1 MKVYMRL
8 KRFIFISGIMM
19 LFMVSCQKQ
28 ETMEALTERVFQ
40 RAALQMELLDEN
52 LDSVDREEG
61 AATYPR
67 SIDTDGSLMTADYK
81 WWCSGFYPGS
91 LWLVYEYT
99 GDEKFKDL
107 ALKYQAGL
115 EPLRY
120 RTTDHDIGFQ
130 LMCSFGNNLRLTG
143 DSSCVSVLLDG
154 ARSLATRFDPEVGCT
169 RSWDNN
175 TYSFPVIIDNMMNL
189 ELLLK
194 AVELGGDD
202 YLKNVAVTHAQT
214 TMKNHFRED
223 GSCCHLVDYNPET
236 GEIIRKITVQGLSD
250 DSAWSRGQAWGMYGY
265 PMVYRFTKEQAFLDH
280 AIAIAE
286 YLLPRLPEDG
296 IPYWD
301 YDSPDIPNDV
311 RDASAAAIMAS
322 ALIELSTYV
331 DAEKSGRYL
340 AAAEKMLRT
349 LASEEYLMA
358 EGEGYGFLLRHST
371 GFKAKNSEV
380 DVPLTYADYYF
391 LEALLRWKSLK

>member
-1 MKVYMRL
+1 
-8 KRFIFISGIMM
+8 
-19 LFMVSCQKQ
+19 MVSCQKQ

-61 AATYPR
+61 VAIYPR

-115 EPLRY
+115 EPLRH

-143 DSSCVSVLLDG
+143 DSSCVAVLLDG

-223 GSCCHLVDYNPET
+223 ASCWHVVDYDPQTGGVVGRMTWQGYNDDSTWARGEGWALYGYSMCYRET
-236 GEIIRKITVQGLSD
+236 GNQE
-250 DSAWSRGQAWGMYGY
+250 
-265 PMVYRFTKEQAFLDH
+265 FLDH
-280 AIAIAE
+280 ARKVARYI
-286 YLLPRLPEDG
+286 LDHPNLPGDMVV
-296 IPYWD
+296 YWD
-301 YDSPDIPNDV
+301 FDDPDIPNSTRDV
-311 RDASAAAIMAS
+311 SAAAVMAS
-322 ALIELSTYV
+322 AFYELSTL
-331 DAEKSGRYL
+331 DQANAKEFK
-340 AAAEKMLRT
+340 AAADTMVKNIYDLYR
-349 LASEEYLMA
+349 
-358 EGEGYGFLLRHST
+358 EGPGNKAGFILDHSR
-371 GFKAKNSEV
+371 GARKFEI
-380 DVPLTYADYYF
+380 DVPLVYADYYF
-391 LEALLRWKSLK
+391 LEALLRKRNIENK